1 MSNKWNSLTNNQE
14 KIIALNAKIVSLNNI
29 KHVNKKEDMDEN
41 SSLRKSATITKGT
54 MIQRTSSLDNR
65 HGKFKDPCLM
75 NQPLKQ

>member
-1 MSNKWNSLTNNQE
+1 
-14 KIIALNAKIVSLNNI
+14 
-29 KHVNKKEDMDEN
+29 MDEN